1 MGKER
6 DASRGSP
13 LLGVE
18 TLSRRCRDAVE
29 TLLRR
34 AGAITP
40 KVRAYGACAPTRP
53 QPRPEGSG
61 KREWVRTAQSKKE
74 KGGPADC
81 SD

>member
-1 MGKER
+1 MGTEE
-6 DASRGSP
+6 DASLGSP
-13 LLGVE
+13 LLG
-18 TLSRRCRDAVE
+18 VE

-40 KVRAYGACAPTRP
+40 SVRAYGACAPTRP